1 MPTRRSALRADGASS
16 SGASKWVNCYR
27 RYGATGL
34 LDRPSTP
41 HHQPVSTPDMV
52 VSRIE
57 ELRRTHKWSAA
68 RIAFGLAASGTPISR
83 RTVTRHLAQLGMNR
97 RRFIDPTGDTNREP
111 QKIIARW
118 PGHMVH
124 VDAKKVGR
132 IPQGGGWRAH
142 G

>member
-1 MPTRRSALRADGASS
+1 M
-16 SGASKWVNCYR
+16 
-27 RYGATGL
+27 
-34 LDRPSTP
+34 
-41 HHQPVSTPDMV
+41 
-52 VSRIE
+52 
-57 ELRRTHKWSAA
+57 
-68 RIAFGLAASGTPISR
+68 
-83 RTVTRHLAQLGMNR
+83 AQLGMNR